1 MTLKVETP
9 KKIPHHL
16 IFEMDEGKPIY
27 YRWYKEYLNGN
38 ENYEETMPG
47 GSLQAWLKGQIA
59 FLISFFLQDNK
70 IYVVTLGEQGLS
82 LKKKSWRGA
91 DIAIFKK
98 DNFQL
103 NNEFAKLPP
112 EIVIEINIKGY
123 YETQEKALADY
134 ERKNAQLLEFGVQK
148 IIWIFTEPRQITV
161 LTKSSRVNYD
171 WDATVPVM
179 EGVEFNAQ
187 ALIDK
192 FEEEA

>member
-1 MTLKVETP
+1 MILLILK
-9 KKIPHHL
+9 
-16 IFEMDEGKPIY
+16 
-27 YRWYKEYLNGN
+27 
-38 ENYEETMPG
+38 
-47 GSLQAWLKGQIA
+47 
-59 FLISFFLQDNK
+59 DNK
-70 IYVVTLGEQGLS
+70 NYVVTVGEQGLS

-192 FEEEA
+192 FEEKA

>member
-9 KKIPHHL
+9 KKIPRHL
-16 IFEMDEGKPIY
+16 IYEMDEGRPIY

-38 ENYEETMPG
+38 ENYEETMPDS
-47 GSLQAWLKGQIA
+47 SLQSWLKNQIS
-59 FLISFFLQDNK
+59 FLITFFLQGNK
-70 IYVVTLGEQGLS
+70 NYVVTVGEQGLS

-91 DIAIFKK
+91 DIAIFKRE
-98 DNFQL
+98 NFQL
-103 NNEFAKLPP
+103 TPEFAKLPP
-112 EIVIEINIKGY
+112 EVVIEINIKGY

-161 LTKSSRVNYD
+161 LTKSGRENFNWNESIS
-171 WDATVPVM
+171 VM
-179 EGVEFNAQ
+179 DGIEFNAQ
-187 ALIDK
+187 ALIDQ